1 MNKRS
6 NNFEGPWD
14 VPLRKFNNNFL
25 AKITVIKPAL
35 TDAEEDKIIDE
46 KVIDYGEYEDRK
58 FLGRISF
65 WAWNNGYIVE
75 TMAVP
80 KG

>member
-6 NNFEGPWD
+6 VDLTGPWD
-14 VPLRKFNNNFL
+14 VPLRKFNNSFL
-25 AKITVIKPAL
+25 LKVSIIKPSL
-35 TDAEEDKIIDE
+35 TDTEEDKVIDE

-65 WAWNNGYIVE
+65 WAWTNNYIVE
-75 TMAVP
+75 TTALE
-80 KG
+80 KA